1 MSVSHYA
8 AGVGPADLINLDDG
22 SVLVDDLA
30 YGATSDVL
38 ELSVAGAYNLGID
51 IDQDGN
57 ADALLPPI
65 AENDFTAGDSWNVSA
80 VINPDAEVMFALSG
94 IGAGDEGRENGF
106 VFGLLSPYTP
116 PLTVAEMQALLPYSS
131 NGYQAFEQP
140 AVGNPSAVEI
150 VAPEG
155 TASIT
160 LVVNYDFED
169 FSSAGTCFDEL
180 VFVDSMGVEYRDD
193 YCGDDITDLEIT
205 IPGAY
210 VLVGVD
216 SDFGTQRDGYTIT
229 SITANEM

>member
-1 MSVSHYA
+1 
-8 AGVGPADLINLDDG
+8 
-22 SVLVDDLA
+22 
-30 YGATSDVL
+30 
-38 ELSVAGAYNLGID
+38 
-51 IDQDGN
+51 
-57 ADALLPPI
+57 
-65 AENDFTAGDSWNVSA
+65 
-80 VINPDAEVMFALSG
+80 MFAITS

-106 VFGLLSPYTP
+106 AFGLLSPYTP

-216 SDFGTQRDGYTIT
+216 SDSGIQQDGYTIT
-229 SITANEM
+229 SITANAM